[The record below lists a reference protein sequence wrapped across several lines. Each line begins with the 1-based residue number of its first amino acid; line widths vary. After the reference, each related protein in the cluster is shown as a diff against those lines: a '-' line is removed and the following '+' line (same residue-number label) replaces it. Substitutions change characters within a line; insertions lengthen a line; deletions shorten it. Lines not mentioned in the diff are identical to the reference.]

1 MTTFTRAH
9 AATLSIFA
17 AMTLVILPTFT
28 GGISVAEAQSN
39 TPIYMQEKEVGRITD
54 LRILPGQGENTR
66 IEIKA
71 MFSSFPENLD
81 QVLIAKKDLAEGCK
95 YKLHW
100 RGQTSIRGAEAS
112 KLHLSSGL
120 AFEQWICFPKRRI
133 LGVTVPLNKLN
144 FNLLGDAVTV
154 QWTLFVN
161 PARIDELH
169 VSAKLTNIVG
179 YPDWLEDLFGLQITR
194 NIKVR
199 IPDLCERCK
208 CSEIIEGT
216 ALTFEGAT
224 FSVENERDVK
234 VVATVAVSN
243 DLAAVLG
250 CF

>member
-1 MTTFTRAH
+1 M
-9 AATLSIFA
+9 
-17 AMTLVILPTFT
+17 
-28 GGISVAEAQSN
+28 
-39 TPIYMQEKEVGRITD
+39 
-54 LRILPGQGENTR
+54 
-66 IEIKA
+66 
-71 MFSSFPENLD
+71 
-81 QVLIAKKDLAEGCK
+81 
-95 YKLHW
+95 
-100 RGQTSIRGAEAS
+100 
-112 KLHLSSGL
+112 
-120 AFEQWICFPKRRI
+120 
-133 LGVTVPLNKLN
+133 PLNKLN
-144 FNLLGDAVTV
+144 FNLLGDDVTV

-161 PARIDELH
+161 PARVDELH

-179 YPDWLEDLFGLQITR
+179 YPDWLEDLFGLHIAR

-199 IPDLCERCK
+199 IPDLCVRCK